1 MDGADNLVH
10 ELPAVTFSDAKEQES
25 QPENCAAANS
35 TVQRAVSGYSA
46 QTSYPTATG
55 SCIDPRANLNA
66 TLEDRQQKQFV
77 NHWNQY
83 RSLGES
89 ANHQQQG

>member
-1 MDGADNLVH
+1 MDGADNVVH
-10 ELPAVTFSDAKEQES
+10 ELPAVAFDDSSEKES
-25 QPENCAAANS
+25 QPGSHAAANS
-35 TVQRAVSGYSA
+35 TVHTAVSGYSA
-46 QTSYPTATG
+46 QTAYPTATG

-83 RSLGES
+83 RALGES
-89 ANHQQQG
+89 ANQRQQG